1 MLFSKKSS
9 RNTTYREPEAV
20 ESPTLRGVDIGAAYY
35 GERRGGDFYDFR
47 LVNSRLLFLLLDV
60 SGERDEA
67 QNVAAYVQEQFRQG
81 ATSLFAATEVN
92 EADALVELSI
102 SLNRAVLSA
111 ADGVRQTSAFL
122 GCCNPGLGTISYS
135 NAGHVPGLLRDGSRI
150 TELAATGLPF
160 GLFSHATHDAPTI
173 ALPPGAAL
181 LLASRGVIEGLCKGS
196 EFGLDGVKRALA
208 ETMAP
213 SAQRLCAEVL
223 NEVERF
229 MCAPPLHN
237 DVTTLALCRC
247 DAKSNAGGAPA
258 LPPER

>member
-1 MLFSKKSS
+1 VL
-9 RNTTYREPEAV
+9 P
-20 ESPTLRGVDIGAAYY
+20 GVDIGAAYY

-47 LVNSRLLFLLLDV
+47 LANSRLLFLLLDV

-67 QNVAAYVQEQFRQG
+67 QDVAAHVQEQFRQE
-81 ATSLFAATEVN
+81 ATSLFAATDLN

-122 GCCNPGLGTISYS
+122 GCYNPGLGTISYS
-135 NAGHVPGLLRDGSRI
+135 NAGHVPGLLRDGSMI

-160 GLFSHATHDAPTI
+160 GLFSHATHDAPTV
-173 ALPPGAAL
+173 ALPPGAVL
-181 LLASRGVIEGLCKGS
+181 LLASRGVIEGHCKGN
-196 EFGLDGVKRALA
+196 EFGLDGLKRTLA
-208 ETMAP
+208 ETAAP
-213 SAQRLCAEVL
+213 SAQRICADVL

-247 DAKSNAGGAPA
+247 DAKTKAGRPA
-258 LPPER
+258 VQPEQ